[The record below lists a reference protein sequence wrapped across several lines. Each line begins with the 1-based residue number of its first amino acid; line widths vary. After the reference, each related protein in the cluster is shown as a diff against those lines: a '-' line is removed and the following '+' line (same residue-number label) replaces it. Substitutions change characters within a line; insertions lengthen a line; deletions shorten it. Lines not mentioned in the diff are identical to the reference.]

1 MSDRIK
7 RIVAFIIDWNVAL
20 LPVVMAAVFI
30 MSIAEQNPGVV
41 LLLFPLILA
50 ALAVFV
56 LRDVIFRGRSLGK
69 RALGLYVYD
78 RKTLTRAGTR
88 QRAVRNLFF
97 FLYFFDG
104 IILLA
109 SGQTIGDRIAGTV
122 VLSQKDPVSLP
133 PANAPSVRKP
143 WKIVAAVIAAVI
155 IWIGAIFGIV
165 LAALN
170 GQKDSEEYQLAY
182 QYLVSSDA
190 FDELNA
196 DESDI
201 IMNQYSARTTYSP
214 DGQSASR
221 TVQIGFLVN
230 FQSFEVVC
238 HQEDGVWQVC
248 EECTL
253 FE

>member
-7 RIVAFIIDWNVAL
+7 RIAAFIIDWNIAL
-20 LPVVMAAVFI
+20 LPVVTAAVFI
-30 MSIAEQNPGVV
+30 MSFAKQNPAVV

-78 RKTLTRAGTR
+78 RKSLTRAGTR

-109 SGQTIGDRIAGTV
+109 SGQTIGDRVAGTV
-122 VLSQKDPVSLP
+122 VLPQKDPVAWQ
-133 PANAPSVRKP
+133 PAPTPTSRKP

-170 GQKDSEEYQLAY
+170 SQKDSEEYQLAY
-182 QYLVSSDA
+182 QYLVSSNA
-190 FDELNA
+190 FAEMNA

-201 IMNQYSARTTYSP
+201 IMNQYSAQTTYSP
-214 DGQSASR
+214 DGGSPSR

-230 FQSFEVVC
+230 FRSFEVVC
-238 HQEDGVWQVC
+238 HQENGVWSVC

-253 FE
+253 FH